1 MTTGSK
7 PRESW
12 VDVAKG
18 GAIVL
23 VVLYH
28 AAFFLDDVG
37 LAWFWS
43 DAGGALTT
51 FRMPLFFFTAGIF
64 AAKALSLDLRH
75 MFARRVL
82 LLLWLYVLWSFIW
95 TLAFQVL
102 PNLNHEPTWSELALV
117 LVWPHASTSTWFIY
131 SLALYFL
138 AAWSIRRLPVWAQL
152 ALATL
157 VSLAFGAGV
166 LDTGSMT
173 LNKMTEYFV
182 FFLAAA
188 LLGPRFRDLAS
199 RVRPRHA
206 VMAAAGYLA
215 VSVAVS
221 AADAMSIP
229 GIRLG
234 VSCLAVVFGVTLAV
248 VLSGRPTMRWL
259 EFLGTRTLPIY
270 VLHFYPIVVLAAL
283 LEPVADR
290 LGWAA
295 PLLPPVLTVG
305 AILVSLGVHRV
316 TRQVP
321 GLYTLPPV
329 RRRRPALSGTKPA
342 LSPAP

>member
-1 MTTGSK
+1 MTTGST
-7 PRESW
+7 PREGW

-37 LAWFWS
+37 LAWSWS
-43 DAGGALTT
+43 EAGGALTT

-64 AAKALSLDLRH
+64 AAKALSLDLRR
-75 MFARRVL
+75 MVSRRVL
-82 LLLWLYVLWSFIW
+82 LLLWLYVLWSFVW
-95 TLAFQVL
+95 TLAFQIL
-102 PNLNHEPTWSELALV
+102 PNLNHVPTWRELALV

-138 AAWSIRRLPVWAQL
+138 AAWAIRRLPVWTQL
-152 ALATL
+152 TLATL
-157 VSLAFGAGV
+157 VSLAFGAGG
-166 LDTGSMT
+166 LDTGNMT
-173 LNKMTEYFV
+173 FNKMTEYFV

-188 LLGPRFRDLAS
+188 LLGRRFRQVAT

-206 VMAAAGYLA
+206 VVAAACYLA
-215 VSVAVS
+215 VSAAVS
-221 AADAMSIP
+221 AADVMWVP
-229 GIRLG
+229 GVRLG
-234 VSCLAVVFGVTLAV
+234 VSCLAVVLGVTLAV
-248 VLSGRPTMRWL
+248 ALSRRRSMRWL

-270 VLHFYPIVVLAAL
+270 VLHFYPIVVLSAL
-283 LEPVADR
+283 LEPVAAR

-295 PLLPPVLTVG
+295 PVLPPVLTVG
-305 AILVSLGVHRV
+305 AILFSLGVHRV

-321 GLYTLPPV
+321 GLYTLPSV
-329 RRRRPALSGTKPA
+329 RGRRPAVDGQQPA

>member
-1 MTTGSK
+1 M
-7 PRESW
+7 
-12 VDVAKG
+12 DVAKG

-43 DAGGALTT
+43 EAGGALTT

-75 MFARRVL
+75 MLARRVL
-82 LLLWLYVLWSFIW
+82 LLLWLYVLWSLVW

-102 PNLNHEPTWSELALV
+102 PNLDHAPSWSELALV
-117 LVWPHASTSTWFIY
+117 LVWPHATTSTWFIY
-131 SLALYFL
+131 ALALYFV
-138 AAWSIRRLPVWAQL
+138 AAWSIRRLPAWTQL

-157 VSLAFGAGV
+157 VSLAFGVGV
-166 LDTGSMT
+166 LDTGNMT

-188 LLGPRFRDLAS
+188 LLGTRFRDVAT

-206 VMAAAGYLA
+206 VVAAVGYLA
-215 VSVAVS
+215 VSAAVS
-221 AADAMSIP
+221 AADAMGVP
-229 GIRLG
+229 GVRLA
-234 VSCLAVVFGVTLAV
+234 VSCLAVVLGVALAV
-248 VLSGRPTMRWL
+248 VLTGRRGMRWL
-259 EFLGTRTLPIY
+259 ELLGRRTLPIY
-270 VLHFYPIVVLAAL
+270 VLHFYPIIVLSAL
-283 LEPVADR
+283 LEPVAAR
-290 LGWAA
+290 IGWAA
-295 PLLPPVLTVG
+295 PVLPPVLTAG
-305 AILVSLGVHRV
+305 AILFALGVHRL

-321 GLYTLPPV
+321 GLYTLPAV
-329 RRRRPALSGTKPA
+329 RGRRPTVDGTTPA